1 MFLCVRFCVC
11 ERNKLLPV
19 RQTSNDFKLAAWLSL
34 WHVVTTV
41 SGLCVW
47 KRVCTCVCV
56 LRCAAISWNINWLH
70 LSSLYLCL
78 FSVFVSLFINLIKK
92 LLLYNNYWSVCV
104 HMHRLMCGLLLHK
117 CTYAIQDVWRDNYV
131 KVNRSILSF
140 TTKIPS
146 VLHIYVCSWSLFF
159 IYLHLCVC
167 VRQCWII
174 VQCCEQ
180 CGFHKVSRCTH
191 ACTLGRWRVLSLAVS
206 SGLPFSFI

>member
-1 MFLCVRFCVC
+1 M
-11 ERNKLLPV
+11 
-19 RQTSNDFKLAAWLSL
+19 
-34 WHVVTTV
+34 HV
-41 SGLCVW
+41 
-47 KRVCTCVCV
+47 CVCV

-117 CTYAIQDVWRDNYV
+117 CTYTVQNVGRDNYV

-146 VLHIYVCSWSLFF
+146 VLHIYVCSWSLFCV
-159 IYLHLCVC
+159 HLSPPVC
-167 VRQCWII
+167 VWDSVGSLFSVVNNVVFIKCPDARTLAHLEDEEFYLWLWAADCPSHLSNHAIFSPPPSN
-174 VQCCEQ
+174 
-180 CGFHKVSRCTH
+180 CGAWLLLHRK
-191 ACTLGRWRVLSLAVS
+191 L
-206 SGLPFSFI
+206 